1 MRHKKFSA
9 AAATAALLFLGSGV
23 AVAHH
28 SAVQFDL
35 QNPVPVTGI
44 VKVARFANP
53 HAHLV
58 LSVTDA
64 RGTRD
69 WVFEGHSMNNYYR
82 DGWRNGMIKVGDRI
96 TINSG
101 PLRDGSDGG
110 YAVGIQMADGK
121 RVGRW

>member
-1 MRHKKFSA
+1 MRGMKFSA
-9 AAATAALLFLGSGV
+9 VAAGAALLFVGSGM

-53 HAHLV
+53 HAHFV
-58 LSVTDA
+58 LQVTDS

-82 DGWRNGMIKVGDRI
+82 DGWRNGMIKVGDKI

>member
-1 MRHKKFSA
+1 MA
-9 AAATAALLFLGSGV
+9 A
-23 AVAHH
+23 AHH
-28 SAVQFDL
+28 SATQFDL
-35 QNPVPVTGI
+35 QNPRPVTGI
-44 VKVARFANP
+44 VKVAKFANP

-58 LSVTDA
+58 LRVTDA

-82 DGWRNGMIKVGDRI
+82 DGWRRGMIKAGDRI
-96 TINSG
+96 TTNSG

-110 YAVGIQMADGK
+110 YALGIEMANGM

>member
-1 MRHKKFSA
+1 MRNLKLTA
-9 AAATAALLFLGSGV
+9 AALLVLSSEM

-28 SAVQFDL
+28 AAVQFDL
-35 QNPVPVTGI
+35 QNPKPVSGV
-44 VKVARFANP
+44 VKVAKFANP

-58 LSVTDA
+58 LTVTDS

-82 DGWRNGMIKVGDRI
+82 DGWRRGMIKAGDRI

-110 YAVGIQMADGK
+110 YALGIEMANGK
-121 RVGRW
+121 RIGRW

>member
-1 MRHKKFSA
+1 MRYVKLSA
-9 AAATAALLFLGSGV
+9 AAALLLLGNGMAA
-23 AVAHH
+23 AHH

-35 QNPVPVTGI
+35 QNPKPVAGV
-44 VKVARFANP
+44 VKVAKFSNP

-58 LSVTDA
+58 LTVTDA

-82 DGWRNGMIKVGDRI
+82 DGWRRGMIKAGDRI

-110 YAVGIQMADGK
+110 YALGIQMADGK
-121 RVGRW
+121 RIGRW